1 MKRVILYIVLGALV
15 VAGLVAAFRPL
26 RQRAGQVAT
35 YLRVMSGDTGD
46 VMSSANYQRFA
57 SRREAVLAMKAA
69 LLDVARVES
78 LAVANSG
85 RPVTTFLATD
95 VTFDPNKVSVW
106 ISLWRDRWVAAAASN
121 RFNSTMTC
129 MITAMLDTVTSRY
142 QPGAPVCAEA
152 WFPESIAVMP
162 RPRPK

>member
-1 MKRVILYIVLGALV
+1 
-15 VAGLVAAFRPL
+15 AGLVAAFRPL

-95 VTFDPNKVSVW
+95 VTFDTNKVSVW
-106 ISLWRDRWVAAAASN
+106 ILLWRDRWVAAAASN
-121 RFNSTMTC
+121 HVNSTMTC
-129 MITAMLDTVTSRY
+129 MFTDTSSTVTSRCHLDNTE
-142 QPGAPVCAEA
+142 CA
-152 WFPESIAVMP
+152 
-162 RPRPK
+162 

>member
-85 RPVTTFLATD
+85 RPVTTFRSIPTRSPCGSCCGAID
-95 VTFDPNKVSVW
+95 GSPPPPA
-106 ISLWRDRWVAAAASN
+106 VA
-121 RFNSTMTC
+121 ST
-129 MITAMLDTVTSRY
+129 AR
-142 QPGAPVCAEA
+142 
-152 WFPESIAVMP
+152 
-162 RPRPK
+162 